1 MFRNANAVMQK
12 KGNTL
17 TTDCQFAELNDEE
30 LFAEYRNNQNR
41 EAFNQLVLRYEREL
55 YGYLYMFIGDR
66 TNAEDVFQTTFI
78 RMMEYMHTFNDGKR
92 FRPWM
97 YQIALNAAKDFLK
110 SRNRFSVVSI
120 DNDFGDGDGES
131 LAGNIE
137 GREVS
142 PSDDFAAN
150 DELRRV
156 REAVVKLPE
165 DLRRTLELVYFQG
178 LTYSDTAEILGIAKG
193 SVPGRL
199 NAAVEK
205 LGYILK
211 SENRSEQ

>member
-1 MFRNANAVMQK
+1 MFRNANAVMQE

-17 TTDCQFAELNDEE
+17 TTGCQFTELNDEE

-41 EAFNQLVLRYEREL
+41 EAFNQLVLRYESEL
-55 YGYLYMFIGDR
+55 YNCLYRYIGDR
-66 TNAEDVFQTTFI
+66 TSAEDVFQTTFT
-78 RMMEYMHTFNDGKR
+78 RMIEYIHTFTDGKK

-97 YQIALNAAKDFLK
+97 YQIAMNAARDFLT
-110 SRNRFSVVSI
+110 SRKRFSVVSI
-120 DNDFGDGDGES
+120 DDDYGNGEGES

-137 GREVS
+137 GRES
-142 PSDDFAAN
+142 NPSDEFMVN
-150 DELRRV
+150 DDIQRV
-156 REAVVKLPE
+156 RDAVAKLPE
-165 DLRRTLELVYFQG
+165 YLRQTLELVYFQG
-178 LTYSDTAEILGIAKG
+178 LTYSDAAEILGIAKG

-211 SENRSEQ
+211 SENGSK